1 MDRSDFF
8 KLSAGTILCG
18 GMIPLLQS
26 CSPFQYVD
34 AEYAESFLVV
44 DTGHFSE
51 QSSVLVK
58 NPGSPAPILLT
69 RFPDATYLAL
79 SLRCTHKGCTI
90 NPDKQ
95 VLECPCHGSRFTYK
109 GKRLDGPARDDL
121 HRFPLTE
128 ESGKIHIHLSN
139 NHG

>member
-1 MDRSDFF
+1 MDRSTFF
-8 KLSAGTILCG
+8 KLSAGTFLCG
-18 GMIPLLQS
+18 GMLPLLQS
-26 CSPFQYVD
+26 CSPFHYVE
-34 AEYAESFLVV
+34 AEYRESSLAV
-44 DTGHFSE
+44 DTEHFND

-58 NPGSPAPILLT
+58 DPGSPAPILLT
-69 RFPDATYLAL
+69 KFPDATYLAV

-90 NPDKQ
+90 SPGKE

-121 HRFPLTE
+121 HRFAITE

-139 NHG
+139 NYG